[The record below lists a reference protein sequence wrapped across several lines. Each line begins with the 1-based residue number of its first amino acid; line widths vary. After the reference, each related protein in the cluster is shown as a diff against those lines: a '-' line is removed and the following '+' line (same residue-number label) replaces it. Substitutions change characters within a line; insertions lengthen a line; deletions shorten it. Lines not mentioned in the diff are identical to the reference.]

1 MDTGTEQGVPMLYP
15 TYLHERNFGCRL
27 TEFQYRGLRALTLE
41 NELLRVTFLVD
52 KGTDIFEFLHK
63 PTDTDFMWR
72 SPLGVRDQTNFISSS
87 PRADGPYLDHYF
99 GGWQECFPV
108 GGYPTQYA
116 EGEFGLHGETPL
128 MPWGLEILLDTPE
141 CISVKFTVRTY
152 RSPLHIEKTVTL
164 HRYQPALHF
173 HEVITNEG
181 EVPFEILWGHHP
193 AFGSPFL
200 DPSCVIDLA
209 GARVRVVEAEPTT
222 RLTSGEDYTWPMVK
236 GRNGEDIDLSRI
248 PGPETKSHDLA
259 FLFDLQAGWYGL
271 TNQDREI
278 GFGMYWP
285 EEMFKSL
292 WFWQVYRGS
301 IVHPWY
307 GRTYNIALEP
317 WTAPYHHFKEAQ
329 AHNATRIMQPGEILD
344 VRFGAVAY
352 SGLQRIGGISTA
364 GDVMAA

>member
-1 MDTGTEQGVPMLYP
+1 MLYP

-27 TEFQYRGLRALTLE
+27 TEFHYRGLHALTME

-72 SPLGVRDQTNFISSS
+72 SPLGVRNQTNFAPSNF
-87 PRADGPYLDHYF
+87 RGDGPFLDHYF

-116 EGEFGLHGETPL
+116 EGEFGLHGETPM
-128 MPWGLEILLDTPE
+128 MPWNLEILQDTPE

-152 RSPLHIEKTVTL
+152 RSPMHIEKTVTL
-164 HRYQPALHF
+164 HRFQSSLHF
-173 HEVITNEG
+173 HETITNEG

-193 AFGSPFL
+193 AFGAPFL
-200 DPSCVIDLA
+200 DDSCVIDLE
-209 GARVRVVEAEPTT
+209 GAKVRVIEAEPTT
-222 RLTSGEDYTWPMVK
+222 RLESGEDYTWPFVR
-236 GRNGEDIDLSRI
+236 GRSGQDIDISKI

-259 FLFDLQAGWYGL
+259 FLFDLKAGWYGL
-271 TNQDREI
+271 TNQAREV

-285 EEMFKSL
+285 AETFKSL

-301 IVHPWY
+301 NSHPWY

-317 WTAPYHHFKEAQ
+317 WTAPYHYLTEAKEQ
-329 AHNATRIMQPGEILD
+329 EATLTMQPGEILD

-352 SGLQRIGGISTA
+352 SGFQRIGGISTA
-364 GDVMAA
+364 GDVMAP

>member
-1 MDTGTEQGVPMLYP
+1 MLYP

-27 TEFQYRGLRALTLE
+27 TEFRYRGLRALTME

-72 SPLGVRDQTNFISSS
+72 SPLGVQDQTNFIPSS
-87 PRADGPYLDHYF
+87 PRADGPFLDHYF

-116 EGEFGLHGETPL
+116 QGEFGLHGETPL
-128 MPWGLEILLDTPE
+128 LPWNLEIQLDTPE
-141 CISVKFTVRTY
+141 CISVKFAVRTY
-152 RSPLHIEKTVTL
+152 RSPMHIEKTVTL

-181 EVPFEILWGHHP
+181 DVPFEVLWGHHP
-193 AFGSPFL
+193 AFGAPFL
-200 DPSCVIDLA
+200 DESCVIDLE
-209 GARVRVVEAEPTT
+209 GAKVRVVEAEPTT
-222 RLTSGEDYTWPMVK
+222 RLESGEDYIWPIVT
-236 GRNGEDIDLSRI
+236 GRNGEDIDLSKI

-285 EEMFKSL
+285 EEIFKSL

-301 IVHPWY
+301 LAHPWY

-317 WTAPYHHFKEAQ
+317 WTAPYHHLREAQ
-329 AHNATRIMQPGEILD
+329 AHGAARIMQPGEILD

-352 SGLQRIGGISTA
+352 SGHQRISGISTA
-364 GDVMAA
+364 GDVIAR